1 MTSTAV
7 AVSASSDV
15 HTSAPHPDVMN
26 DRCDEPTC
34 KRNVNHTMN
43 GPCLDNNRYL
53 VSRNGV
59 ILSWEQIHQRYGD
72 INNAKINTNSH
83 SITTDLQPLSST
95 NLLQL
100 LPRGAY
106 TTCRTVK
113 GGQYIYQFDYHVKRL
128 AKSSAS
134 ILESVCGI
142 GCDDGI
148 IGIDRSSSKVMESSV
163 VAPTSTTTSVEEHDK
178 ALSTSNHPKQH
189 YRTPSMIE
197 MNHLKITNE
206 AWERSMALDCIRL
219 TLDAFRARYLEDTE
233 GNAKVQRVGVDSKN
247 VEFRITLLATWEKKN
262 NNNSSSSNATANQT
276 DFESVLYCHVGLL
289 PWSANQTLTS
299 TGDNKKHITVLIHG
313 HGRENAAAKDSKWV
327 IDRQQLTEAPH
338 NEAYSNANT
347 TKTVTTAPT
356 RYEEIILINNEGQL
370 LEGTQTNFYV
380 VKDSSTIITADEGV
394 LAGSVRD
401 SVLRVCKSH
410 GIDVELRPPTLE
422 DLKVASGVFIT
433 STSRL
438 VMPVHEVVLG
448 DLLLMEKEA
457 EGVTT
462 AADGDAAALS
472 SYCYLNCP
480 TTESI
485 RQWVLEDV
493 ETHSIPI
500 N

>member
-1 MTSTAV
+1 MRTLCNGLSIAFISPAQRSVTICYPRRSIIVDNRIIIINPHKMTYTAV

-148 IGIDRSSSKVMESSV
+148 IGIGTSSSKVMESSV
-163 VAPTSTTTSVEEHDK
+163 LGPTSTTTS
-178 ALSTSNHPKQH
+178 A
-189 YRTPSMIE
+189 
-197 MNHLKITNE
+197 
-206 AWERSMALDCIRL
+206 
-219 TLDAFRARYLEDTE
+219 
-233 GNAKVQRVGVDSKN
+233 
-247 VEFRITLLATWEKKN
+247 
-262 NNNSSSSNATANQT
+262 
-276 DFESVLYCHVGLL
+276 
-289 PWSANQTLTS
+289 
-299 TGDNKKHITVLIHG
+299 
-313 HGRENAAAKDSKWV
+313 
-327 IDRQQLTEAPH
+327 
-338 NEAYSNANT
+338 
-347 TKTVTTAPT
+347 
-356 RYEEIILINNEGQL
+356 
-370 LEGTQTNFYV
+370 
-380 VKDSSTIITADEGV
+380 
-394 LAGSVRD
+394 
-401 SVLRVCKSH
+401 
-410 GIDVELRPPTLE
+410 
-422 DLKVASGVFIT
+422 
-433 STSRL
+433 
-438 VMPVHEVVLG
+438 
-448 DLLLMEKEA
+448 
-457 EGVTT
+457 
-462 AADGDAAALS
+462 
-472 SYCYLNCP
+472 
-480 TTESI
+480 
-485 RQWVLEDV
+485 
-493 ETHSIPI
+493 
-500 N
+500 